1 MNDAVTRETLIHH
14 LQKALGADAVLSD
27 ASDTAGYTEDW
38 RGRYRGEAL
47 CVVLPSST
55 AQVSEVVKRCAAAG
69 VPILPQGGN
78 TSLCGGAVPPGG
90 GPSPVIVNLARMRHI
105 RQVDAAN
112 GSMIVE
118 AGCIL
123 KTVQDTAA
131 DAGRLYPVS
140 LGAEGSCQIGGT
152 LSTNAGGTS
161 VLRYG
166 NTRENV
172 LGLEVVLADGT
183 VWDGLR
189 ALRKDNTGID
199 LKHLFIGAEG
209 TLGIITAA
217 ALKLHPLPTCHAL
230 AWFAPRDPAAAGQ
243 ILGMF
248 QNACGSRLSA
258 FEIMNRYQLDT
269 VLANVPNRRNPLTGA
284 HDWHVLVEL
293 GDTRDAEGLE
303 AVLTETLGEA
313 IEQGLVA
320 DAVIA
325 ANETQRADLWEVR
338 HSVSEANKKAA
349 VGLTTDCAVPVSSV
363 PEFIDAATRA
373 VHAIVPGLD
382 IAIVGHMGDGNV
394 HFIPM
399 FSFAAWA
406 ALPDSASMG
415 DAMRACVNDVA
426 ARLSGTFSAEH
437 GVGQTG
443 LPLMQ
448 RYKSPA
454 ELALMRTVKA
464 ALDPN
469 QLLNPGRLVP

>member
-1 MNDAVTRETLIHH
+1 M
-14 LQKALGADAVLSD
+14 
-27 ASDTAGYTEDW
+27 
-38 RGRYRGEAL
+38 
-47 CVVLPSST
+47 
-55 AQVSEVVKRCAAAG
+55 
-69 VPILPQGGN
+69 
-78 TSLCGGAVPPGG
+78 
-90 GPSPVIVNLARMRHI
+90 
-105 RQVDAAN
+105 
-112 GSMIVE
+112 
-118 AGCIL
+118 
-123 KTVQDTAA
+123 
-131 DAGRLYPVS
+131 S

-161 VLRYG
+161 VLCYG

-183 VWDGLR
+183 IWDGLR

-217 ALKLHPLPTCHAL
+217 ALKLHPLPTQHAL
-230 AWFAPRDPAAAGQ
+230 AWFAPRDPAAAQQ
-243 ILGMF
+243 ILGRF
-248 QNACGSRLSA
+248 QNACGARLSA
-258 FEIMNRYQLDT
+258 FEIMNRHQLDL
-269 VLANVPNRRNPLTGA
+269 VLANVPNRRNPLA
-284 HDWHVLVEL
+284 HAHAWHVLVEL
-293 GDTRDAEGLE
+293 SDTRDAEGLE
-303 AVLTETLGEA
+303 AVLTQTLGEA
-313 IEQGLVA
+313 IEQGLVE

-325 ANETQRADLWEVR
+325 ANDTQRADLWEVR

-373 VHAIVPGLD
+373 VHAVVPGLD

-399 FSFAAWA
+399 FSFTAWA
-406 ALPDSASMG
+406 ALADSASMA
-415 DAMRACVNDVA
+415 DIMRACVNDVA

-448 RYKSPA
+448 RYKAPA

-469 QLLNPGRLVP
+469 QLFNPGRLVP